1 MLNEGLQTLKMFL
14 DGLNASDEVI
24 KLALKKCKLNMEE
37 AVLMLTN
44 PESVEDLEEEVNV
57 EI

>member
-1 MLNEGLQTLKMFL
+1 MFL

-44 PESVEDLEEEVNV
+44 PESVEDLEEEVNI